1 LAGGSRGNDLLW
13 QLSSYFGARQMAAEP
28 GQEPLQP
35 SYLRQAGLPVLPQ
48 VRLAARYLT
57 APEGVPAGGDWLD
70 AIPLPRGDVVL
81 AAGSIGRGPAAIS
94 VTSRLR
100 AVLQNALLGG
110 AAPAEALARADAFAA
125 QLAVARGATACL
137 GVLDPA
143 TGDLRYASAGHPMPM
158 VCGPAGEPRFL
169 APAGGAPLGVGGSKA
184 AIASAVLAPDSVLL
198 LYSGG
203 RFGRLP
209 ERAEHDRRL
218 LAEAAAS
225 VLARAGPT
233 PVPDT
238 ADRVC
243 SAVMERVARHRHG
256 DDAAVLTA
264 HRLPDRVPD
273 LFMRFP
279 ADAMALRGLRAR
291 LRDWLQALGVAPA
304 DCVDAELAA
313 YEAAA
318 NAVVHGR
325 PQHGPATVIVQVG
338 LDGAGSA
345 VIQVTDRGR
354 WQPGES
360 RHGGQRLGG
369 RGLSVISQV
378 TDELSITPGPGGT
391 TITMRRR
398 LNRPVPV
405 EPVLRSDQ

>member
-1 LAGGSRGNDLLW
+1 
-13 QLSSYFGARQMAAEP
+13 MAEQP

-35 SYLRQAGLPVLPQ
+35 SYLRHAGLPVLPQ
-48 VRLAARYLT
+48 VRLAARYRT

-81 AAGSIGRGPAAIS
+81 AAGRIGRGPGAIS

-100 AVLQNALLGG
+100 AVLQDALLGG
-110 AAPAEALARADAFAA
+110 AAPAE

-169 APAGGAPLGVGGSKA
+169 APASGEPLGVGGGKA
-184 AIASAVLAPDSVLL
+184 AIASAVLAPDAVLL

-203 RFGRLP
+203 RFGRPP
-209 ERAEHDRRL
+209 ERAGHDRRL

-225 VLARAGPT
+225 VLAGAGPR
-233 PVPDT
+233 PVADT

-243 SAVMERVARHRHG
+243 SAVMERVARHQHG

-279 ADAMALRGLRAR
+279 ADAMALRNLRVQ
-291 LRDWLQALGVAPA
+291 LRSWLRGLGVAPA

-325 PQHGPATVIVQVG
+325 PRHGPATVIVQVG

-369 RGLSVISQV
+369 RGLTVISQV

-405 EPVLRSDQ
+405 EPAPRSEQE

>member
-1 LAGGSRGNDLLW
+1 
-13 QLSSYFGARQMAAEP
+13 MAEQP

-35 SYLRQAGLPVLPQ
+35 SYLRHAGLPVLPQ
-48 VRLAARYLT
+48 VRLAARYRT

-81 AAGSIGRGPAAIS
+81 AAGRIGRGPGAIS

-100 AVLQNALLGG
+100 AVLQDALLGG
-110 AAPAEALARADAFAA
+110 AAPAE

-143 TGDLRYASAGHPMPM
+143 TGELRYASAGHPMPM
-158 VCGPAGEPRFL
+158 VCGPAG
-169 APAGGAPLGVGGSKA
+169 
-184 AIASAVLAPDSVLL
+184 
-198 LYSGG
+198 
-203 RFGRLP
+203 
-209 ERAEHDRRL
+209 
-218 LAEAAAS
+218 
-225 VLARAGPT
+225 AGPR
-233 PVPDT
+233 PVAYT

-243 SAVMERVARHRHG
+243 SAVMERVARHQHG

-279 ADAMALRGLRAR
+279 ADAMALRNLRVQ
-291 LRDWLQALGVAPA
+291 LRSWLRGLGVAPA

-325 PQHGPATVIVQVG
+325 PRHGPATVIVQVG

-369 RGLSVISQV
+369 RGLTVISQV

-405 EPVLRSDQ
+405 EPAPRSDQE